1 MQQQEFSRSECNARV
16 EAYQKALQIP
26 KLEQFD
32 CFIEKAKERTK
43 RFKSSIET
51 QQLYHELKRELYEA
65 MPAPTFL
72 HNYVQ
77 RLYVAVR
84 VHNHDPLSLE
94 GYDLLLSTIKDRL
107 NVLYLKEEHYKAE
120 IVKIEFC
127 LDKLK
132 QQRKKAYEAHTP

>member
-1 MQQQEFSRSECNARV
+1 MQQQEFMRSECNARV
-16 EAYQKALQIP
+16 EAYQKALNIS
-26 KLEQFD
+26 KVEVFD
-32 CFIEKAKERTK
+32 IEKAKERTK

-51 QQLYHELKRELYEA
+51 QQLYNELKRELYEA
-65 MPAPTFL
+65 MPAPSFL

-94 GYDLLLSTIKDRL
+94 GYDLLLDSIHNRL
-107 NVLYLKEEHYKAE
+107 KALYMKEDQYKTE

-127 LDKLK
+127 FDKLK
-132 QQRKKAYEAHTP
+132 QQRKKQYEAHTT

>member
-1 MQQQEFSRSECNARV
+1 MRSECNARV
-16 EAYQKALQIP
+16 EAYQKALNIS
-26 KLEQFD
+26 KVEVFD
-32 CFIEKAKERTK
+32 IEKAKERTK

-94 GYDLLLSTIKDRL
+94 GYDLLLDSIHNRL
-107 NVLYLKEEHYKAE
+107 KALYMKEDQYKTE

-127 LDKLK
+127 LDRLK
-132 QQRKKAYEAHTP
+132 QQRKKQYEAHTT

>member
-1 MQQQEFSRSECNARV
+1 MQEFSRSECNARV

-32 CFIEKAKERTK
+32 IEKAKERTN
-43 RFKSSIET
+43 RFKQSAET

-94 GYDLLLSTIKDRL
+94 GYDLLLDSIHNRL
-107 NVLYLKEEHYKAE
+107 KALYMKEDQYKTE

-127 LDKLK
+127 FDKLK
-132 QQRKKAYEAHTP
+132 QQRKKQYEAHTT

>member
-1 MQQQEFSRSECNARV
+1 MQEFSRSECNARV

-32 CFIEKAKERTK
+32 IEKAKERT
-43 RFKSSIET
+43 RQFRSSIET
-51 QQLYHELKRELYEA
+51 QQLYNELKRELYEA
-65 MPAPTFL
+65 MPAPSFL

-94 GYDLLLSTIKDRL
+94 GYDLLLESIHNRL
-107 NVLYLKEEHYKAE
+107 KALYMKEDQYKTE

-127 LDKLK
+127 FDKLK
-132 QQRKKAYEAHTP
+132 AQRKKQYEAHTT